1 MERLTAGNYRLFLES
16 YASIYVNETGDLQEK
31 ENIQEFLQV
40 VNELVEEGYDLS
52 EYTYDELY
60 EHYIEEGLA
69 GRVASAA
76 KGALVQ
82 AAQKYGPRALETV
95 KRGAK
100 EVGKIPVQGVKNI
113 AKGVIKPLQTKTG
126 SVLATAAGLEA
137 LLAGE
142 KSLTRKALGKAGE
155 GITAVGKAVYGDNK
169 TQTAKPKPTPK
180 PQSNQERNPY
190 GLNQD
195 FDIFDAIK
203 GHLLDEGYAETEDAA
218 IAIMANMGEEWRN
231 SILEQSAI
239 ASRTAKVVD
248 DQRQGYHGDFDAIN
262 KLQNATSKSI
272 GRLKRGQGPVV
283 TPGLPGV

>member
-1 MERLTAGNYRLFLES
+1 MERLTAGNYRLLIES
-16 YASIYVNETGDLQEK
+16 YASIYDNGNNDSLEQ

-40 VNELVEEGYDLS
+40 VNELVEDGYDLS

-69 GRVASAA
+69 GRAASAA
-76 KGALVQ
+76 KGALVK
-82 AAQKYGPRALETV
+82 AAQKYGPRALETI

-100 EVGKIPVQGVKNI
+100 EVGKIPVQGTKNI
-113 AKGVIKPLQTKTG
+113 VKGIIKPLQTKIG
-126 SVLATAAGLEA
+126 SVAATAAGLEA
-137 LLAGE
+137 VLAGE

-155 GITAVGKAVYGDNK
+155 GISMAGRAIYGGEP
-169 TQTAKPKPTPK
+169 QTARPKPTPEDK
-180 PQSNQERNPY
+180 KKSAWDQLQSVD
-190 GLNQD
+190 L
-195 FDIFDAIK
+195 FDLVK
-203 GHLLDEGYAETEDAA
+203 GHLLDEGYAETEEAA
-218 IAIMANMGEEWRN
+218 LAIMANMGEEWRN

-239 ASRTAKVVD
+239 ASRAAKVVD
-248 DQRQGYHGDFDAIN
+248 DQRQGYHGDSDAIN

>member
-16 YASIYVNETGDLQEK
+16 YASIYVNETGDLQEQ
-31 ENIQEFLQV
+31 EIIQEFLQV

-76 KGALVQ
+76 KGALVK
-82 AAQKYGPRALETV
+82 AAQKYGPRALETL

-155 GITAVGKAVYGDNK
+155 GITAVGKAVYGDDK
-169 TQTAKPKPTPK
+169 TQTAKPKPTPEDK
-180 PQSNQERNPY
+180 KKSAWDQLQSVD
-190 GLNQD
+190 L
-195 FDIFDAIK
+195 FDLVK
-203 GHLLDEGYAETEDAA
+203 GHLLDEGYAETEEAA
-218 IAIMANMGEEWRN
+218 FVIMANMSEEWRN
-231 SILEQSAI
+231 SILEALGPDIPGSQ
-239 ASRTAKVVD
+239 AK
-248 DQRQGYHGDFDAIN
+248 DA
-262 KLQNATSKSI
+262 
-272 GRLKRGQGPVV
+272 
-283 TPGLPGV
+283 

>member
-16 YASIYVNETGDLQEK
+16 YASIYDNETGDLQEQ
-31 ENIQEFLQV
+31 ENIQEFLSV
-40 VNELVEEGYDLS
+40 VDELVEEGYDLS

-60 EHYIEEGLA
+60 EHYIKEGLA

-76 KGALVQ
+76 KGALVR
-82 AAQKYGPRALETV
+82 AAQKYGPRALGTV

-113 AKGVIKPLQTKTG
+113 VKGVVKPLQTKTG

-155 GITAVGKAVYGDNK
+155 GITALGKAVYGDNEPK
-169 TQTAKPKPTPK
+169 TARPKPSPK

-203 GHLLDEGYAETEDAA
+203 GHLLDEGYAETEEAA
-218 IAIMANMGEEWRN
+218 LAIMANMGEEWRN

-248 DQRQGYHGDFDAIN
+248 DQRQGYHGDSDAIN